1 MKHFFRYAGLSACI
15 IIIASL
21 NSHAQQK
28 LQLKIGY
35 SVNTPIGSSFKNFI
49 SNTSFRGA
57 NGELVYSVNDQLS
70 LGLGVSYN
78 DFYQKYP
85 RQLIDTKYGEIS
97 AVVSNSIQVTP
108 VVAKVNY
115 SFVKGGSMQPY
126 AGLGA
131 GFNVINYN
139 QYRGEFPESKTTLKP
154 ALQAD
159 AGINIPLNKV
169 RGIGLNIGAN
179 FNYMPFNYNEIKTLN
194 NWGIHAG
201 FFFPLR

>member
-1 MKHFFRYAGLSACI
+1 MKHFFRYAGFSAFI
-15 IIIASL
+15 IIVASI
-21 NSHAQQK
+21 NSYAQQK

-35 SVNTPIGSSFKNFI
+35 SANTPVGSSFKNLI

-57 NGELVYSVNDQLS
+57 NGELVYAINDQLS

-97 AVVSNSIQVTP
+97 AVVSNSVQVTP

-115 SFVKGGSMQPY
+115 SFIKGGNIQPY
-126 AGLGA
+126 TGLGA
-131 GFNVINYN
+131 GFNLINYY
-139 QYRGEFPESKTTLKP
+139 QYLGEFPDSKTVFKP

-159 AGINIPLNKV
+159 AGINISLNKI
-169 RGIGLNIGAN
+169 RGTGLNIGAN
-179 FNYMPFNYNEIKTLN
+179 YNYLPFNYNEIKTLN

-201 FFFPLR
+201 FFFRLR